1 MKNEIKILKSREKC
15 DIIYDMGKETIIT
28 WDI

>member
-1 MKNEIKILKSREKC
+1 MKNENKILKSREGY